1 MVPAPARRHHP
12 VRREPAQEVRGHRAV
27 RLRDR
32 VVARAVG
39 RAPVSRRVLGGAG
52 REDPAYR
59 QPAHQAVP
67 VLGLAHRRGQAQAP
81 RGHLPFG
88 GVHTAEGDVPP
99 RQGGL
104 QPVVHLLRVAQHRV
118 GARAVPERD
127 HPPSGHRV
135 HAREPVAEHAGH
147 PHRVPAERRP
157 QRVRRALPPGRD
169 ARSELRRVR
178 SGLRVVREPRAR
190 GRLRGIPRL
199 REVPAARLEPGQP
212 GEPAR
217 AHYPRQRGAAREP
230 GAAAGPRPQVPPDRE
245 RPARRVHQGDR
256 GPQRGGADGR
266 QRRPA
271 PHAGRHGHP
280 AARRAGHRAG
290 PQLPGAR
297 AAERRALPVERAA
310 QLRRDQ
316 PELGAG
322 PDLQVPPARAQRA
335 RFRVLPV
342 IQKPEQEKD
351 KVAAPATAPE
361 NGPLTK
367 AAATNH
373 SPRRKKFSEPY
384 RLDSDP
390 LWFKD
395 AVIYELHV
403 RAFSDTSEDGSGDF
417 KGLIS
422 KLPYL
427 QDLGV
432 NAIWLLPFYPSPLRD
447 DGYDIADYASVNP
460 MFGDLGDVHQ
470 FIKEAHRR
478 GIRVVTEL
486 VCNHTSDQHPWFQRA
501 RRARPGSI
509 YRDFYVWSNTNQ
521 RYQDARIIFKDF
533 EVSNWT
539 WDQVAVA
546 YFGNGDEAHMNFHF
560 PLMPRLFMSIRMEDR
575 FPVVDILAQTPP
587 IPDNNQWAL
596 FLRNH
601 DELTL
606 EMVTDEERDY
616 MYRSYTQDR
625 AARIN
630 LGIRRRL
637 APLLGNDRK
646 RIELM
651 NGLLLSLPGTP
662 VIYYGDEI
670 GMGDNIFL
678 GDRNGV
684 RTPMQWSADR
694 NAGFS
699 GANRQRL
706 YLPVVTD
713 PEYHY
718 EAINVETQAGNPHS
732 LLSWMKR
739 VIALRKRHR
748 AFGRGTLE
756 LLRPEN
762 RKVLAF
768 VRRHESEQILCVAN
782 LSRFLQVVELDL
794 AHWKGMVPIELFG
807 STELP
812 QVGDTPY
819 YLTLGPHSFYW
830 FSLQPKTTQ
839 QLPSDWGLTATTLPE
854 VLVPAA
860 WESVL
865 VDGGKEAFETI
876 LLNYIRRRRWF
887 AGKARRLKSVQITDW
902 IDIRTDE
909 GTAYLT
915 TIVASYAEGDPETYL
930 LPLAH
935 TNPAES
941 SQIIE
946 RWPHAAIAWVKVPG
960 QEQRGLIYDAL
971 GPPGFADALLSA
983 MARRRRFNGPKGTL
997 VGSTNKAFIRLR
1009 GPETIKLE
1017 ANLSAAEQSNNSVV
1031 FGERLILKVFRRVEE
1046 GTNPE
1051 LELGRFLTERT
1062 NFTQIA
1068 PLAGALE
1075 YRPDRGEAIS
1085 VAVLQGYVP
1094 NQGDAWKYTQ
1104 STLAG
1109 YFKAA
1114 EMRADGDPPLLPRS
1128 LLLTSSGELP
1138 EIATQTIGAYLD
1150 SARLLGKRTAEL
1162 HLALCSDPDDIAF
1175 SPERI
1180 SPQDQRSMYQSIS
1193 QVEVL

>member
-1 MVPAPARRHHP
+1 
-12 VRREPAQEVRGHRAV
+12 
-27 RLRDR
+27 
-32 VVARAVG
+32 
-39 RAPVSRRVLGGAG
+39 
-52 REDPAYR
+52 
-59 QPAHQAVP
+59 
-67 VLGLAHRRGQAQAP
+67 
-81 RGHLPFG
+81 
-88 GVHTAEGDVPP
+88 
-99 RQGGL
+99 
-104 QPVVHLLRVAQHRV
+104 
-118 GARAVPERD
+118 
-127 HPPSGHRV
+127 
-135 HAREPVAEHAGH
+135 
-147 PHRVPAERRP
+147 
-157 QRVRRALPPGRD
+157 
-169 ARSELRRVR
+169 
-178 SGLRVVREPRAR
+178 
-190 GRLRGIPRL
+190 
-199 REVPAARLEPGQP
+199 
-212 GEPAR
+212 
-217 AHYPRQRGAAREP
+217 
-230 GAAAGPRPQVPPDRE
+230 
-245 RPARRVHQGDR
+245 
-256 GPQRGGADGR
+256 
-266 QRRPA
+266 
-271 PHAGRHGHP
+271 
-280 AARRAGHRAG
+280 
-290 PQLPGAR
+290 
-297 AAERRALPVERAA
+297 
-310 QLRRDQ
+310 
-316 PELGAG
+316 
-322 PDLQVPPARAQRA
+322 
-335 RFRVLPV
+335 V

-501 RRARPGSI
+501 RRARPGSV
-509 YRDFYVWSNTNQ
+509 YRDFYVWSSTNQ

-539 WDQVAVA
+539 WDQVAGAYYWHRFYSHQPDLNFENPRVKEAIFRACDFWLDMGVDGVRLDAVPYLFEREGTNCENLPETHEFLREMRKHIDDNYPNRMLLAEANQWPEDAVA
-546 YFGNGDEAHMNFHF
+546 YFGNGDECHMNFHF

-575 FPVVDILAQTPP
+575 FPIVDILAQTPP
-587 IPDNNQWAL
+587 IPDNSQWAL

-768 VRRHESEQILCVAN
+768 VRRYESEQILCVAN

-807 STELP
+807 TTELP
-812 QVGDTPY
+812 TVGDTPY

-830 FSLQPKTTQ
+830 FSLQPKPSQ
-839 QLPSDWGLTATTLPE
+839 QLVSDWGLTATTLPE
-854 VLVPAA
+854 VRVPAA

-865 VDGGKEAFETI
+865 VDGGKEAFESI
-876 LLNYIRRRRWF
+876 LLTYIRQRRWF
-887 AGKARRLKSVQITDW
+887 AGKARRLKSIQITDW
-902 IDIRTDE
+902 IDIRTAE

-946 RWPHAAIAWVKVPG
+946 RWPHAAIAWVKLPG

-1017 ANLSAAEQSNNSVV
+1017 ANLSTAEQSNNSVV

-1104 STLAG
+1104 STLDN
-1109 YFKAA
+1109 YFKAV
-1114 EMRADGDPPLLPRS
+1114 EVRADAGPPTLPRS
-1128 LLLTSSGELP
+1128 MLFTTVGELP
-1138 EIATQTIGAYLD
+1138 ELATQTIGAYLE
-1150 SARLLGKRTAEL
+1150 SAKLLGKRTAEL

-1193 QVEVL
+1193 QVGLRAIELLRGQLSRLPLDARDEARQVLELEPQISRALKSFLARRLNTTRIRVHGDFHLGQVLYTGHDFVIIDFEGEPARTLYERRLKRLALRDVAGMLRSFHYAAQASLRTDNLKPEMLARMQPWARFWVDSVSVAFTRSYLSTAGTASFVPQAPADLELQLTTMLLEKALYELRYELNMRPDWVRIPLRGVCDLLAPA